1 MSAYFSLFKHK
12 FITLLLVLF
21 LITSCHSINS
31 NNANNNIDYLYIFY
45 DAGETLSLLPVIEKM
60 EKENLK
66 YKILLLGK
74 GSLNAIEKSNFTK
87 NIININ
93 KSCSNDFMIGESTS
107 RENKMNEKI
116 LHEVTSCYNP
126 KKVITGLVS
135 SYQSQIINYYHHT
148 SKVKLIGFYDGF
160 SLPDLKIITPFNN
173 KLDQILVPSNN
184 IYDFLNEKNIM
195 KDKVKIVGQP
205 SIDKF
210 ILESK
215 NTDIQKVKKILNIDP
230 DKNIITFIGG
240 YGKEY
245 ESVFQDFVQKSSSIE
260 NTFFII
266 SIHPAVNG
274 KFESDIIKK
283 LNLKNFI
290 VIKNEFP
297 TVSLV
302 TISNLVISQRS
313 TVGIQSLF
321 INVPSLYFDI
331 ENTSYTNIAIQQGW
345 SPQLLINKNNFRNE
359 IDKILKKKN
368 TKILPKNIEEI
379 IPKNSTE
386 HIYSSL
392 LIK

>member
-1 MSAYFSLFKHK
+1 
-12 FITLLLVLF
+12 V
-21 LITSCHSINS
+21 
-31 NNANNNIDYLYIFY
+31 FY
-45 DAGETLSLLPVIEKM
+45 DAGETFSLLPVIEKM

-87 NIININ
+87 NIINIKKN
-93 KSCSNDFMIGESTS
+93 CSNDFLLGESTS
-107 RENKMNEKI
+107 RENKMNKKV
-116 LHEVTSCYNP
+116 LHEVASCYSP

-135 SYQSQIINYYHHT
+135 SYQSQLIEYYYQT
-148 SKVKLIGFYDGF
+148 SKANLVGFYDGF
-160 SLPDLKIITPFNN
+160 SLPDLSILKPFNN
-173 KLDQILVPSNN
+173 KLNQILVPSNN
-184 IYDFLNEKNIM
+184 IYTFLNEKNMM
-195 KDKVKIVGQP
+195 KDKIKIVGQP
-205 SIDKF
+205 AIDKF

-215 NTDIQKVKKILNIDP
+215 NMDIQKVKKTLNIVP
-230 DKNIITFIGG
+230 DKNVITFIGG

-245 ESVFQDFVQKSSSIE
+245 EKVFQNFIQESESIE

-283 LNLKNFI
+283 RNLKNFI
-290 VIKNEFP
+290 IIKNEIP

-321 INVPSLYFDI
+321 IDVPSLYFDI
-331 ENTSYTNIAIQQGW
+331 ENSSYTNIAIQQGW
-345 SPQLLINKNNFRNE
+345 SPQILIKKNSLHIE
-359 IDKILKKKN
+359 IDKILKNKN

-386 HIYSSL
+386 NIYSFL
-392 LIK
+392 MH